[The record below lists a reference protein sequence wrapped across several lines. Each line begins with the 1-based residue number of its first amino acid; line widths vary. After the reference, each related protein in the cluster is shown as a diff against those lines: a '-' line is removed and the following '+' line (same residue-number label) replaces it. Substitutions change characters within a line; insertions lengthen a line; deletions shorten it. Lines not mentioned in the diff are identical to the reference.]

1 MNEKDA
7 LPLSD
12 KQKIVEYATAKGY
25 TKTKFCLTVGWS
37 KGFLDS
43 GASFSVANLKM
54 LIENPLFHDFNL
66 DWFINGE
73 GKMIIDR
80 SEIPQ
85 SAFNQQ
91 LIFDGM
97 DTISELKEKYGDEK
111 DIQEALKLFKEAFK
125 RLAHLGNDYKVL
137 HDHVASLGDKSK

>member
-1 MNEKDA
+1 MSDNDA

-12 KQKIVEYATAKGY
+12 KQKIVQYAAAKGF
-25 TKTKFCLTVGWS
+25 TKTKFCNTVGWS

-43 GASFSVANLKM
+43 GASFSVTNLKM
-54 LIENPLFHDFNL
+54 MIENPLFHDFNL
-66 DWFINGE
+66 DWFIKGE
-73 GKMIIDR
+73 GKMIINR
-80 SEIPQ
+80 SEMPQ
-85 SAFNQQ
+85 SAFNQK

-97 DTISELKEKYGDEK
+97 DIISELKEKYTDQE
-111 DIQEALKLFKEAFK
+111 DIQEALELFKESFK